1 MSMPETKIT
10 HRRHTPFYA
19 GGICAA
25 VTFAV
30 CLFAI
35 PALAVN
41 LAAVVFF
48 LVYLVL
54 ILHLTLGTGPEQL
67 RERAKT
73 EDEGMVLIS
82 ALTVAAIAFS
92 LISIFTLLNSA
103 HGEDGL
109 GLALALASVPLG
121 WISLHTMA
129 AQHYGNLYY
138 AEEAGEDG
146 KPGDRGGLD
155 FPGDGDPEA
164 WDFLYFSFVIG
175 MTAQTSDVEISH
187 KRMRRAALAHS
198 IASFFFNTVLV
209 AVSVNAAVGGGK

>member
-1 MSMPETKIT
+1 MLDHPLI
-10 HRRHTPFYA
+10 RHHKRFYA
-19 GGICAA
+19 AAA
-25 VTFAV
+25 VAFLAWWP
-30 CLFAI
+30 LG
-35 PALAVN
+35 ALPGV
-41 LAAVVFF
+41 LRLVVTGDVFF
-48 LVYLVL
+48 LVYLLL
-54 ILHLTLGTGPEQL
+54 ILQLTLGTGPERL

-92 LISIFTLLNSA
+92 LVSIFTLLNSA
-103 HGEDGL
+103 HGDDGI

-138 AEEAGEDG
+138 AAEAGEDG

-209 AVSVNAAVGGGK
+209 AVAVNAALASGH

>member
-1 MSMPETKIT
+1 MLDHPLI
-10 HRRHTPFYA
+10 RHHKRFYA
-19 GGICAA
+19 AA
-25 VTFAV
+25 
-30 CLFAI
+30 LI
-35 PALAVN
+35 AL
-41 LAAVVFF
+41 LAWWPLGALPLVLRLVLTGDIFF

-54 ILHLTLGTGPEQL
+54 ILHLTLGTGPERL

-92 LISIFTLLNSA
+92 LVSIFTLLNSA
-103 HGEDGL
+103 HGDDGV

-209 AVSVNAAVGGGK
+209 AVAVNAALGGGK